1 MWRVV
6 IDERGFISGAA
17 LQPRTQER
25 GFVHSLRA
33 MLKAMLAFYVVIGS
47 MLAIGLWEL
56 AKWLWAHIEVTL
68 S

>member
-1 MWRVV
+1 
-6 IDERGFISGAA
+6 
-17 LQPRTQER
+17 
-25 GFVHSLRA
+25 
-33 MLKAMLAFYVVIGS
+33 MLAFYVVIGS